1 MQSIRSLPNTPLYSP
16 AARSI
21 DYDSSNRAGNNAN
34 PYKNLSRFP
43 LRQIVLFQN
52 LTVFFPMSDPAART
66 ATSLSRAT
74 SDPQNSTS
82 RCRVPPT
89 STTTH
94 AAPASVFG
102 SQSTAFSDTALESL
116 PREFEA
122 HPLSLKG
129 AGRFWRPNDKKTSW
143 KNHLLART
151 RWAERPVDSIR
162 TPVTPDMGTF
172 ARDYREKLTPP
183 MTPDPPKSAVASYI
197 PIARDSIIKSI
208 CIG

>member
-1 MQSIRSLPNTPLYSP
+1 MQSIKSLPTTPLYSP
-16 AARSI
+16 ARSI
-21 DYDSSNRAGNNAN
+21 DYDSSNQAGNKAN
-34 PYKNLSRFP
+34 PYKNLSRLPQRQVVSFP
-43 LRQIVLFQN
+43 KSDSLS
-52 LTVFFPMSDPAART
+52 PMSDATTRT
-66 ATSLSRAT
+66 ATSLLRAT
-74 SDPQNSTS
+74 SDPQNSIS
-82 RCRVPPT
+82 RCRVPPPSPT
-89 STTTH
+89 IH
-94 AAPASVFG
+94 PAKSSVF

-129 AGRFWRPNDKKTSW
+129 AGRFWRPNDKKSSW

-162 TPVTPDMGTF
+162 TPVTPDMSTF

-183 MTPDPPKSAVASYI
+183 MSPDPPRSTVASSF
-197 PIARDSIIKSI
+197 PIARDSIIKSN